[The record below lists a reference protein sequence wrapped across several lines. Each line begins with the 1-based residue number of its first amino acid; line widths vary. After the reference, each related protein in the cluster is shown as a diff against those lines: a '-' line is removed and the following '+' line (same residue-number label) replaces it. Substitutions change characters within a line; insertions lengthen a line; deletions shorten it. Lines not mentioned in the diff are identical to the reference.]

1 VKVSCSLA
9 LVASATFSSSS
20 PTSTCISAR
29 AALRPCNSPAKALN
43 SSSMAAAILALVAPD
58 TGVASLVVGG
68 LGVAWLLNW
77 AATLSKEE
85 LLVGGIALAEGFSEG
100 TTAAT

>member
-1 VKVSCSLA
+1 
-9 LVASATFSSSS
+9 
-20 PTSTCISAR
+20 
-29 AALRPCNSPAKALN
+29 
-43 SSSMAAAILALVAPD
+43 MAAAILALVAPD

-85 LLVGGIALAEGFSEG
+85 LLVGGIVLAEGFSAEG
-100 TTAAT
+100 TTAATLDGLGLTGVD

>member
-1 VKVSCSLA
+1 
-9 LVASATFSSSS
+9 
-20 PTSTCISAR
+20 
-29 AALRPCNSPAKALN
+29 
-43 SSSMAAAILALVAPD
+43 MAAAILALVTHD

>member
-1 VKVSCSLA
+1 
-9 LVASATFSSSS
+9 
-20 PTSTCISAR
+20 
-29 AALRPCNSPAKALN
+29 
-43 SSSMAAAILALVAPD
+43 MAAAILALVAPD

-85 LLVGGIALAEGFSEG
+85 LFVGGIVLAERFSEE